1 MTNYME
7 NLTKNLDAMY
17 AGKIGSA
24 ILKQDEHVTL
34 FLSAITVGKSTFI
47 YGDYTYDGKIP
58 SEKLELLAIIT
69 ENLKIVFNRYILFKT
84 FDEIPEDYI
93 CADDYIAK
101 LNNNEVLEKYIE
113 IYNSFPTV
121 KINTTYEKDCQ
132 RRARHNLLV
141 IGKSEEIKIPKLV
154 NFENIKSILAGYILT
169 ETEKVV
175 VNYMME
181 NKDRLIAEKSHRAY
195 IEKLITEKSVVE
207 PWELELAESLR
218 NIDAKTVTVEF
229 SFNGKS
235 AVGKIN
241 PKDLLRMLAN
251 KLDISDWDFANRTEG
266 RKVIAELGVDYDN
279 RLKCEHITKIYYRGK
294 SLYKLPENQ
303 EEDN

>member
-7 NLTKNLDAMY
+7 NLTKNIDAMY
-17 AGKIGSA
+17 AGKIGSV

-69 ENLKIVFNRYILFKT
+69 ENLKVVFNRYMLFKT

-93 CADDYIAK
+93 CVNDYIAK
-101 LNNNEVLEKYIE
+101 LNNNEVSEKYTE
-113 IYNSFPTV
+113 LYNTLPTE
-121 KINTTYEKDCQ
+121 KISPEYEKEYAQ
-132 RRARHNLLV
+132 EARYNLLV
-141 IGKSEEIKIPKLV
+141 SGKSK
-154 NFENIKSILAGYILT
+154 NFEMPELINKNNVKSILAGHTTPEEITFDYVSNKKEQIIAGKSHHEYI
-169 ETEKVV
+169 K
-175 VNYMME
+175 
-181 NKDRLIAEKSHRAY
+181 KLIA
-195 IEKLITEKSVVE
+195 EKSVVE
-207 PWELELAESLR
+207 PWELELSESLR
-218 NIDAKTVTVEF
+218 DIDAKTVTVEF

-251 KLDISDWDFANRTEG
+251 KLNISDWDFANGTEG
-266 RKVIAELGVDYDN
+266 GKVIAELGVDYDN

>member
-17 AGKIGSA
+17 VGKIGSA
-24 ILKQDEHVTL
+24 ILKQNEHVTL

-69 ENLKIVFNRYILFKT
+69 ENLKVVFNRYMLFKT

-93 CADDYIAK
+93 CVNDYIAK
-101 LNNNEVLEKYIE
+101 LNNNEVSEKYTE
-113 IYNSFPTV
+113 LYNTLPTE
-121 KINTTYEKDCQ
+121 KISPEYEKEYAQ
-132 RRARHNLLV
+132 EARYNLLV
-141 IGKSEEIKIPKLV
+141 SGKSK
-154 NFENIKSILAGYILT
+154 NFEMPELINKNNVKSILAGYTTPEEITLDY
-169 ETEKVV
+169 VS
-175 VNYMME
+175 
-181 NKDRLIAEKSHRAY
+181 NKKEQIIAGKSRREY
-195 IEKLITEKSVVE
+195 IKKLMTKKSVAE
-207 PWELELAESLR
+207 PWELELSESLR

-241 PKDLLRMLAN
+241 PKDLLQMLAN
-251 KLDISDWDFANRTEG
+251 KLNISDWDFANGTEG
-266 RKVIAELGVDYDN
+266 GKVIAELGVDYNN

-294 SLYKLPENQ
+294 SLFERINNGK
-303 EEDN
+303 

>member
-24 ILKQDEHVTL
+24 ILKQDEYVTL

-69 ENLKIVFNRYILFKT
+69 ENLKVVFNRYILFKT

-101 LNNNEVLEKYIE
+101 LNNNEVSEKYIE

-154 NFENIKSILAGYILT
+154 NFKNIKSILAGYILT

-175 VNYMME
+175 VNYMMK

-241 PKDLLRMLAN
+241 PKELLRMLAN
-251 KLDISDWDFANRTEG
+251 KLNISDWDFANGAEG
-266 RKVIAELGVDYDN
+266 KKVLAHLGADWKN
-279 RLKCEHITKIYYRGK
+279 RLTCDHIQKITYRGK
-294 SLYKLPENQ
+294 TVFERK
-303 EEDN
+303 